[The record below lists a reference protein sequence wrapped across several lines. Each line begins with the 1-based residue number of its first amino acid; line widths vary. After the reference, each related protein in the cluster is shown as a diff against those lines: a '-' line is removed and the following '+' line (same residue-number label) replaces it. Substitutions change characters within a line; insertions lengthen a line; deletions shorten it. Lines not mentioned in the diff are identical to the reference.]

1 MNTSLDIQLEASPLS
16 SRVPNNCKPLED
28 LWKGGRYAYGEILR
42 LSKEFSEAVMYL
54 ENNSEETM
62 KHLESLSSDSSSTGS
77 GLIAS

>member
-42 LSKEFSEAVMYL
+42 LSKEFSEAVMYSRKQFRRNHEAPGVAL
-54 ENNSEETM
+54 LPTPVQ
-62 KHLESLSSDSSSTGS
+62 LDQ
-77 GLIAS
+77 A